1 MVLDTLLEDL
11 SAILRQSPATLD
23 VNRPVLDFGV
33 DSLMAVELRTALEIR
48 LGVQLPLMLLSGA
61 TTLRAMAGRL
71 LATVQTGDPAHSEA
85 PDDVTATILRHEGA
99 RAPLNHDAAS

>member
-1 MVLDTLLEDL
+1 
-11 SAILRQSPATLD
+11 
-23 VNRPVLDFGV
+23 
-33 DSLMAVELRTALEIR
+33 
-48 LGVQLPLMLLSGA
+48 
-61 TTLRAMAGRL
+61 MAGRL